1 LNAEIHVPMLL
12 STLYGR
18 TGLLV
23 SAPKLNNC
31 VTMGAEMLFAT
42 FTFAT
47 PAAAPSPAAPAA
59 APSDE
64 FTLPAAARP
73 AERDRVDI
81 LNEVK
86 VESYQPLVV
95 EVRACTD

>member
-23 SAPKLNNC
+23 SAVKFNNC
-31 VTMGAEMLFAT
+31 VTMGAEMPPAT
-42 FTFAT
+42 FAF
-47 PAAAPSPAAPAA
+47 AAPAA

-64 FTLPAAARP
+64 FALAAAARP
-73 AERDRVDI
+73 ARVACDI
-81 LNEVK
+81 SNEIK
-86 VESYQPLVV
+86 VERYQPLVV
-95 EVRACTD
+95 EVRTCTD